1 MLVPPDAP
9 AIIELRSA
17 NGQGD
22 ANLLESG
29 HSLFRRRPVINLKRI
44 LVPTDFSESARHA
57 LLYGTS
63 FAREYEGELVLLHV
77 VENLTVGY
85 ASDLF
90 PVPMAEVFDEI
101 SGYAK
106 AELAKLGAEVKEKGI
121 AVRELVVQGKPSAEI
136 VRVAREE
143 TADMIV
149 LGTHG
154 KGMLD
159 KALFGSTAERV
170 IRRAPCPV
178 LTVGLEEHEFVQET

>member
-1 MLVPPDAP
+1 
-9 AIIELRSA
+9 
-17 NGQGD
+17 
-22 ANLLESG
+22 
-29 HSLFRRRPVINLKRI
+29 VINLKRI

-57 LLYGTS
+57 LLYGAS
-63 FAREYEGELVLLHV
+63 FAREYEGELLLLHV

-106 AELAKLGAEVKEKGI
+106 TELAKLAAEVREKGI

-178 LTVGLEEHEFVQET
+178 LTVGLEEHEFVKET

>member
-1 MLVPPDAP
+1 M
-9 AIIELRSA
+9 IK
-17 NGQGD
+17 
-22 ANLLESG
+22 
-29 HSLFRRRPVINLKRI
+29 LKKV

-57 LLYGTS
+57 FTYGVS
-63 FAREYEGELVLLHV
+63 FAREFQAELVLLHV

-90 PVPMAEVFDEI
+90 PVPMAEVFQEI

-106 AELAKLGAEVKEKGI
+106 AELAKLAEEARQRGVVV
-121 AVRELVVQGKPSAEI
+121 AELVAQGKPSAEI
-136 VRVAREE
+136 IRHAAENSV
-143 TADMIV
+143 DMIV

-178 LTVGLEEHEFVQET
+178 LTVGLEEHEFVEET